1 MCAAPSFYLV
11 EQLLSLQPTAEYA
24 YGFDAVMGAG
34 VAEIAVGAAA
44 DDADAD
50 GVGMVVVAVVA
61 AVVANVV
68 HFVWLNSLGHN
79 SH

>member
-1 MCAAPSFYLV
+1 M

-50 GVGMVVVAVVA
+50 ADADGVGMVVVAVVA